1 MKSSG
6 LARPAAALIAAVA
19 WIGLGAQ
26 INATFTTTG
35 DIGATL
41 WSVLRFFTIIANLS
55 LALVFSLIA
64 ADTARKAAWQQV
76 PALTLAILLVG
87 IVYAVLLDGLERL
100 TGTAIVANFLLH
112 RVTPILVPLWWL
124 FFMPKGKL
132 KRGAPLRWAIFPL
145 AYLPYGI
152 WRGMM
157 DGRYPYPFLN
167 IAKIG
172 WLQVAGTCLVMAA
185 GFIAAGYVLVLLD
198 RILGRRF

>member
-1 MKSSG
+1 MKTSG
-6 LARPAAALIAAVA
+6 LARPAAALVAAVA

-26 INATFTTTG
+26 INATFVATG

-41 WSVLRFFTIIANLS
+41 WILLRFFTIIANLS
-55 LALVFSLIA
+55 IAVVFSLIA
-64 ADTARKAAWQQV
+64 ADTARKAAWQLV

-87 IVYAVLLDGLERL
+87 VVYAVLLEGLEHL
-100 TGTAIVANFLLH
+100 TGTAVFANFVMH
-112 RVTPILVPLWWL
+112 KVTPVLVPLWWL

-132 KRGAPLRWAIFPL
+132 TRGAPLRWTIFPL

-152 WRGMM
+152 WRGMT

-167 IAKIG
+167 VEKIG
-172 WLQVAGTCLVMAA
+172 WLQVAGTCLVIAA
-185 GFIAAGYVLVLLD
+185 GFIAAGYALVVLD